1 MTHLNF
7 KVYQES
13 RGSSSTKILIASFLT
28 LSDAQKF
35 CDDNSAYVE
44 DFITFTIDYE
54 PEHVIKPVNW
64 AG

>member
-1 MTHLNF
+1 MTQLNY

-13 RGSSSTKILIASFLT
+13 RGSSNTKVLIASFLT
-28 LSDAQKF
+28 LTDAQKF
-35 CDDNSAYVE
+35 CDDNNDSVG

-54 PEHVIKPVNW
+54 PESDIKPVNW

>member
-13 RGSSSTKILIASFLT
+13 RGSSNTKVLIASFLT

-35 CDDNSAYVE
+35 CNDNGADVE
-44 DFITFTIDYE
+44 DFITFTIDHE
-54 PEHVIKPVNW
+54 PESGIKPINW